1 MKRSLRLLTIL
12 MALVLVVGCAGN
24 PAPDATAEKK
34 EQTATAEPAEPK
46 KNESTARKPLDDEE
60 TLGIEDPILFAEDIT
75 ILDASEQLTE
85 KRYEVPYRMDDAH
98 ILLLYQPLAKGI
110 LHASIYNT
118 ENKDG
123 YGYSLTATGYYDLEK
138 GAFVPI
144 AEVGMPG
151 YETADDVE
159 RLDLYPLDE
168 GHILCEFF
176 WGENLAYA
184 VYTIADGSMREFVTF
199 GPNENFYYIDFPHT
213 VPGKFTLV
221 DPTPG
226 GEGHTHVYDT
236 ATMKKI
242 LTHDGGTSVFPWK
255 DDVVYLERIFVDD
268 RGDQFVDLYLEDH
281 VYSWNSADGQYLLT
295 YGVGTDP
302 DGVYAVTS
310 TEEVRPQDEDPDAI
324 DLLDDVVPYFELY
337 RMTDGTRFFEM
348 RGPNIDA
355 RIAGP
360 WFSISRPTYLL
371 SEEQK
376 PVYLLVP
383 GAHEALRITPEEQIS
398 MIELL
403 AYEPYAVIYPK
414 ADDSDRTVTVTTYAP
429 TEKAR

>member
-1 MKRSLRLLTIL
+1 MKAFLRSVALLI
-12 MALVLVVGCAGN
+12 ALVLMVGCAGN
-24 PAPDATAEKK
+24 PAPDATSEKK
-34 EQTATAEPAEPK
+34 EQTATAETK
-46 KNESTARKPLDDEE
+46 SDESTTRESLDDEE
-60 TLGIEDPILFAEDIT
+60 TLGIKYPIRFAEDIA

-98 ILLLYQPLAKGI
+98 IMLLYEPLAKGL

-159 RLDLYPLDE
+159 RLTLFPLDE
-168 GHILCEFF
+168 GHILCEKF
-176 WGENLAYA
+176 WGETLEYA
-184 VYTIADGSMREFVTF
+184 VYTIADGSMKGFVTF
-199 GPNENFYYIDFPHT
+199 GPNDNFYYIDAPHT

-255 DDVVYLERIFVDD
+255 DDVVYLERIYVDD
-268 RGDQFVDLYLEDH
+268 RGDQFVDLYLEDR
-281 VYSWNSADGQYLLT
+281 VYSWHSARGKYLLT

-302 DGVYAVTS
+302 DGVYALIS
-310 TEEVRPQDEDPDAI
+310 TEKEREKDEDSDAI
-324 DLLDDVVPYFELY
+324 DLLIDVNPYFELY
-337 RMTDGTRFFEM
+337 RMTDGTRLFEM
-348 RGPNIDA
+348 CGSNIDA

-360 WFSISRPTYLL
+360 WIAISRPTYLL

-414 ADDSDRTVTVTTYAP
+414 PDDSDRTVTVTTYAP